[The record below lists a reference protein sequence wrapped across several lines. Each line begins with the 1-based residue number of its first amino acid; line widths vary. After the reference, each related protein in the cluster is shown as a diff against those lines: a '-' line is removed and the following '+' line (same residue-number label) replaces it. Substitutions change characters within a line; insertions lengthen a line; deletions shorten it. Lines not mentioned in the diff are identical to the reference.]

1 MIFQPLTFSPKCIT
15 CNVSIHAY
23 RRNYQLSAINYLAHI
38 IWLRPLLVLCTIG
51 TPPISVAQC
60 SGRVSD
66 SLQHINPLIYIH
78 APADSHAEK
87 DGSNAHLP
95 EAARAQG
102 LYPGMREGWRLAP
115 KRSGEFLTAK
125 RKATEALE
133 REASVMDCR
142 PLDKGFLTTSTAS
155 ASSLSHTK
163 PVARRDAAQHQKRC
177 EAEIGEE
184 TQFQGYEA
192 FTPELDKTPSSACLL
207 QAARAKAIRYS
218 SAFLIIILG

>member
-1 MIFQPLTFSPKCIT
+1 MIPGHEGGLHLALKC
-15 CNVSIHAY
+15 
-23 RRNYQLSAINYLAHI
+23 
-38 IWLRPLLVLCTIG
+38 
-51 TPPISVAQC
+51 
-60 SGRVSD
+60 
-66 SLQHINPLIYIH
+66 
-78 APADSHAEK
+78 
-87 DGSNAHLP
+87 
-95 EAARAQG
+95 
-102 LYPGMREGWRLAP
+102 
-115 KRSGEFLTAK
+115 SGEFLTAK

-192 FTPELDKTPSSACLL
+192 FTPELDKTQSSACLL
-207 QAARAKAIRYS
+207 QAAGAKAIRYS
-218 SAFLIIILG
+218 SAFLIIILGYLLIFWYWQGKLAKACPPLLLEPLGKDSTLQGSLLLGSTNGLRRRLSLKAKEGV